1 MSETNLEESTMRKF
15 QFIVLIALLAL
26 LPLACSKTETE
37 HAATETK
44 SAVSDASI
52 TAAVK
57 SKFAA
62 DDLVAAHDI
71 NVTTDHGVVALTG
84 KVNSQTELDRAIEIA
99 NSTEGVRTVRS
110 YLTVDTASADLDRD
124 DLDNDLDDAGDK
136 IEDSAERV
144 GDSAKEGLDKLGDKT
159 KEGLDK
165 TKEGLDKLGDNAQ
178 DATITAAIKLKFA
191 GDDVVKASA
200 IDIDTQNGQVTLKGT
215 VGSRQE
221 EQKAIQ
227 LAKTVDGVTQ
237 VRSSLTIKSQ

>member
-1 MSETNLEESTMRKF
+1 MRKI
-15 QFIVLIALLAL
+15 QFIVLIALVAL
-26 LPLACSKTETE
+26 LPLACTKSETE

-71 NVTTDHGVVALTG
+71 NVTTDNGVVALTG

-99 NSTEGVRTVRS
+99 NNTEGVRTVRS

-124 DLDNDLDDAGDK
+124 VDNDLDNAGDK
-136 IEDSAERV
+136 IEDSADRL

-159 KEGLDK
+159 KEGLAK
-165 TKEGLDKLGDNAQ
+165 TKEGLDDLGDKTQ

-215 VGSRQE
+215 VNSKQE

-227 LAKTVDGVTQ
+227 LAKTVDGVTL
-237 VRSSLTIKSQ
+237 VRSDLTIKQ